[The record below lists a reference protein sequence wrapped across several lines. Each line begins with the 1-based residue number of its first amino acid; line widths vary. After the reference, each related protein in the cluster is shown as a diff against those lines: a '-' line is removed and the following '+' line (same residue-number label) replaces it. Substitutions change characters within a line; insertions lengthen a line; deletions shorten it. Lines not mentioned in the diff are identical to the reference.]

1 MAAVPRR
8 GPAAPRAI
16 VKLKPADVVNGRAMT
31 VDQSERFRAAVND
44 MENGAATDTRPED
57 AALVSRGRQSL
68 RGLARELGVLDELD
82 RMEGYVAETARLRT
96 AMNDAVLS
104 RAGRVRVLDGIDHA
118 HCIGALAGLGVP
130 ADHLLRLGVTYRGA
144 YEATSGML
152 TPERQEVRGGGGGGA
167 DDVLMAQGKALET
180 MRTRQTNA
188 HVEVL
193 DAVCGMDLMMGKA
206 ARRLR
211 RDPRTIKRLLREA
224 LTTAALNM
232 GVAWA

>member
-1 MAAVPRR
+1 MAAVPRC

-44 MENGAATDTRPED
+44 MENGAATDTTPED

-118 HCIGALAGLGVP
+118 HSIGALAGLFGGVSLTAPPAMHVP
-130 ADHLLRLGVTYRGA
+130 AAGS
-144 YEATSGML
+144 SGM
-152 TPERQEVRGGGGGGA
+152 
-167 DDVLMAQGKALET
+167 
-180 MRTRQTNA
+180 RTGSGPA
-188 HVEVL
+188 PP
-193 DAVCGMDLMMGKA
+193 KK
-206 ARRLR
+206 
-211 RDPRTIKRLLREA
+211 DPFAGLL
-224 LTTAALNM
+224 
-232 GVAWA
+232 

>member
-1 MAAVPRR
+1 MAAAPRR

-31 VDQSERFRAAVND
+31 GEQSERFRAAVND
-44 MENGAATDTRPED
+44 MEKGAATDTTPED

-118 HCIGALAGLGVP
+118 HSIGALAGLGVT
-130 ADHLLRLGVTYRGA
+130 ADNLLKLGVTYRGA

-152 TPERQEVRGGGGGGA
+152 TPERQEVRGGGGGA

-180 MRTRQTNA
+180 MRARQTMA